1 MIKIAYVDGGKA
13 RSLVFG
19 LRRVRLSL
27 SRNESVDVLRKKI
40 DQIDEKIVK
49 LLNDR
54 ATLAKKIGHTK
65 SLGNQ
70 EVYVPH
76 REKEV
81 LERVSGL
88 SRGPLATQ
96 AVRSVFREII
106 SGCRSLEAPLEVAFF
121 GAEATYTHLAA
132 REQFGASANFRPTAS
147 IAEVFQEV
155 SQGRSS
161 FGVVPIENSTEGVV
175 AHTLDSLVESD
186 LKICAEIFLEI
197 HHHLLSLSGRAQE
210 VKKIISHPQALA
222 QCRGWL
228 ARHFPSVPVEEVAS
242 TAHAAAAAAADGA
255 LAAISSALA
264 KEVYGL
270 KAVAENIEDL
280 STNITRFLVIGKMG
294 TKPTG
299 DDKTSLVFSVQ
310 DKPGVLHRMLQ
321 PFARRRINL
330 SKIESRPL
338 KNKPWEY
345 MFFLDLR
352 GHRDEAP
359 VGKAIE
365 SLAKNCVFLKV
376 MGSYPSGR

>member
-1 MIKIAYVDGGKA
+1 M
-13 RSLVFG
+13 
-19 LRRVRLSL
+19 
-27 SRNESVDVLRKKI
+27 SRIESVDVLRKKI
-40 DQIDEKIVK
+40 DQIDERIVK

-54 ATLAKKIGHTK
+54 AALAQKIGHTK

-81 LERVSGL
+81 LQKTSEL
-88 SRGPLATQ
+88 NRGPLNPQ

-106 SGCRSLEAPLEVAFF
+106 SACRSLEAPLDVVFF
-121 GAEATYTHLAA
+121 GAEASYTHLAA
-132 REQFGASANFRPTAS
+132 REQFGSSARLRPTAS

-155 SQGRSS
+155 TQGRAS

-175 AHTLDSLVESD
+175 AHTLDSLVDSE
-186 LKICAEIFLEI
+186 LKICAEIFLDI
-197 HHHLLSLSGRAQE
+197 HHCLLSRTGQRDE
-210 VKKIISHPQALA
+210 VRKIISHPQALA

-228 ARHFPSVPVEEVAS
+228 ARNFPAVAIEEVAS
-242 TAHAAAAAAADGA
+242 TAHAAMKAAEDGA

-264 KEVYGL
+264 KEVYDL
-270 KAVAENIEDL
+270 KLVAANIEDL
-280 STNITRFLVIGKMG
+280 STNITRFLVIGKMA
-294 TKPTG
+294 TKASR

-352 GHRDEAP
+352 GHRDQPA
-359 VGKAIE
+359 VHQAIANLE
-365 SLAKNCVFLKV
+365 KNCVFLKIL
-376 MGSYPSGR
+376 GSYPSGK